1 MVRKFFTVEY
11 VMKENGEKRMVLS
24 MIDQD
29 VKKKIFYDVEEF
41 LKYLRNLLKE
51 DGETNRR

>member
-1 MVRKFFTVEY
+1 MIRKFFTVEY

-24 MIDQD
+24 IIDQD

-41 LKYLRNLLKE
+41 IRYIRNLLKE
-51 DGETNRR
+51 GDENRR

>member
-11 VMKENGEKRMVLS
+11 VVKENGEKRMVLS
-24 MIDQD
+24 IINRD

-51 DGETNRR
+51 GDVTDRR